1 MRRSEIY
8 LILALILFIVGFSS
22 YHYIFSIYEVTYKV
36 TPDKLYADNTSSL
49 IIEAV
54 PINSLGWKAPFRKT
68 FAEFTFN
75 EGKDLVEVIFQD
87 NTNGVLKIRAK
98 EKSGKVSV
106 TIKSKYSL
114 LPSTIE
120 IIIEPNIV

>member
-8 LILALILFIVGFSS
+8 LIFVLIVFIAGFSA

-36 TPDKLYADNTSSL
+36 TPDKLYADNNSTL

-54 PINSLGWKAPFRKT
+54 PVNALGWKAPFRKSYS
-68 FAEFTFN
+68 EFTIS
-75 EGKDLVEVIFQD
+75 EGKDLVEIIFS
-87 NTNGVLKIRAK
+87 NNNSGILKLRAK

-106 TIKSKYSL
+106 TIKTKYSL

-120 IIIEPNIV
+120 IVIEPNVV